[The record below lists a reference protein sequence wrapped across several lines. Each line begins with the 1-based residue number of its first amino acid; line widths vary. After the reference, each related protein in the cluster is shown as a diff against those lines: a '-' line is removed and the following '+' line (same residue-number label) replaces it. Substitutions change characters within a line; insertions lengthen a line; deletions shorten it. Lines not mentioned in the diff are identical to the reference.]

1 VPEDQRLKSD
11 KKIWK
16 QKFPKRK
23 KETMKRKEN
32 RGASKPIDLLP
43 ENKPETS
50 AKSDKILAKHV
61 LWFIL
66 YLRSPMIK

>member
-1 VPEDQRLKSD
+1 VTRKFGNRS
-11 KKIWK
+11 
-16 QKFPKRK
+16 FPKERK
-23 KETMKRKEN
+23 KETMNRKEN

-66 YLRSPMIK
+66 YLRSQ